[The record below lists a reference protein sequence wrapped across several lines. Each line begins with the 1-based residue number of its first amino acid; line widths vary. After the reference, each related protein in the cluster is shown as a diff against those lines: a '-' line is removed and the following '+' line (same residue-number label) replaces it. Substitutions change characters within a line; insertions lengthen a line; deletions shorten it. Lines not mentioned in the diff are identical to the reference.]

1 MIYYTK
7 NPRRKVRVVKF
18 QDKFVRRQLELMN
31 SVADNISLASV
42 RRAQNTFGAF
52 MRFTHRRDVVINDR
66 SVDGM
71 RASLVVPRDELRGG
85 IILYLHGG
93 GYTCGSLDYA
103 RGFSTMLSAELGM
116 RVFAPEYR
124 LAPEHPYPAAI
135 EDALS
140 AYRWLIASGYTSDKI
155 ILAGESAGGGLCY
168 ALLLKLR
175 EADEP
180 MPAGVVAIS
189 PWCDL
194 SLVGESYEDNEKLD
208 PSLSKKRLEFFTDC
222 YLFGDKTPSDKPNR
236 HVSSKDTEKK
246 RLPYVSPVYSDPT
259 GFPPSLILV
268 GEKEI
273 LRSDAE
279 RMHVVLKAHGVKSHI
294 HIKKDMWHAY
304 LMYSLE
310 SNKQDFSLISD
321 FVKQVMPKG
330 NERKLRWMHLDNAAK
345 IYPAAATSRWSNV
358 FRVSA
363 TLTEDV
369 DREVLQSALD
379 VTVRRFPSIAVK
391 LCSGTF
397 WYYLEE
403 IAHAPKIKNELCYPI
418 ARMPFDD
425 IRSCAFRVLVYKKRI
440 AVEFFHA
447 LTDGNGG
454 LVFLKTLVAEY
465 LEEKYGVTIPSENG
479 VLDRL
484 EPPREEE
491 LVDLFPKH
499 CAPVGRSRNETD
511 SYRVLGDY
519 EPDGFCHNTTF
530 IMRAE
535 ALSEIAHRL
544 NVTVTAVVAAA
555 FVTAIIAL
563 QKRDKPNVKRQK
575 EVKVLIPV
583 DLRRILGGETLRN
596 FVLYTTPGVDPRLG
610 EYGFEEIATI
620 VYRQMQL
627 DITAKNMRA
636 RIYTNV
642 KDEQNTI
649 LKLTPLFI
657 KNIVMK
663 TIFYLVGER
672 KSALSLSNLG
682 VVKIPPEMQK
692 YVEYFDFIL
701 GVQSTAPYNAG
712 MLAYGG
718 CVRLNIIRNI
728 KEPRLEMALYEVLRG
743 IGVKVKVESNSR
755 D

>member
-1 MIYYTK
+1 M
-7 NPRRKVRVVKF
+7 KF
-18 QDKFVRRQLELMN
+18 QDRFVRRQLELMN
-31 SVADNISLASV
+31 SLADGISLGLV
-42 RRAQNTFGAF
+42 RKVQDRFGAF
-52 MRFTHRRDVVINDR
+52 MRFTRRRDVVISDR

-85 IILYLHGG
+85 VILYLHGG

-135 EDALS
+135 EDALR
-140 AYRWLIASGYTSDKI
+140 AYRWLLAAGYANDKI

-175 EADEP
+175 ESGEP

-194 SLVGESYEDNEKLD
+194 SVVGESYEDNEKLD
-208 PSLSKKRLEFFTDC
+208 PSLTRRRLEFFTDC
-222 YLFGDKTPSDKPNR
+222 YLFGDKTSADKPSR
-236 HVSSKDTEKK
+236 HISSKDNAKK
-246 RLPYVSPVYSDPT
+246 KLPYVSPVYADLT
-259 GFPPSLILV
+259 GLPPSLILV

-273 LRSDAE
+273 LRSDSE

-310 SNKQDFSLISD
+310 SNKQDFALISD
-321 FVKQVMPKG
+321 FVKRNMPRG

-345 IYPAAATSRWSNV
+345 IYPAAATSRWTNV
-358 FRVSA
+358 YRLSA

-369 DREVLQSALD
+369 DREKLQSALD
-379 VTVRRFPSIAVK
+379 VTVRRFPSIAVR

-403 IAHAPKIKNELCYPI
+403 IAHAPEVKDELSYPL

-465 LEEKYGVTIPSENG
+465 LEEKYGVTIPAENG
-479 VLDRL
+479 ILDRL

-491 LVDLFPKH
+491 LVDLFPMH
-499 CAPVGRSRNETD
+499 CAPIGRSRNETD
-511 SYRVLGDY
+511 SYRILGEY

-530 IMRAE
+530 IIRSAE
-535 ALSEIAHRL
+535 LSDLAHRL
-544 NVTVTAVVAAA
+544 GVTVTAVAAAA
-555 FVTAIIAL
+555 FVAAIISL
-563 QKRDKPNVKRQK
+563 QNRDKPSVKRQK

-583 DLRRILGGETLRN
+583 DLRRIFGGETLRN

-610 EYGFEEIATI
+610 EYSFEEIVTI

-642 KDEQNTI
+642 KDEQNTF
-649 LKLTPLFI
+649 LKLTPLFL

-663 TIFYLVGER
+663 TVFYLVGER
-672 KSALSLSNLG
+672 KSTLSLSNLG

-701 GVQSTAPYNAG
+701 SVQSTAPYNAG
-712 MLAYGG
+712 MLAYGDE
-718 CVRLNIIRNI
+718 VRLNIIRNI
-728 KEPRLEMALYEVLRG
+728 KEPRLEMALYEVLRRIG
-743 IGVKVKVESNSR
+743 IKVKVESNSR